1 MEYITPRRKR
11 KKRSKMWKE
20 LEEGIN
26 VQGERI
32 AKCKHCSV
40 VLSVHRDRGTSHLQ
54 RRLDRCVERPLG
66 PMHEDDSDG
75 DNFVFD
81 MNELRKKLLVSL

>member
-11 KKRSKMWKE
+11 KKRSKVWKE

-26 VQGERI
+26 AQGERI

-40 VLSVHRDRGTSHLQ
+40 ELSAHRDRGTSHLK
-54 RRLDRCVERPLG
+54 RHLDRCVERPLG
-66 PMHEDDSDG
+66 LMLKMIVMGIILFST
-75 DNFVFD
+75 
-81 MNELRKKLLVSL
+81 